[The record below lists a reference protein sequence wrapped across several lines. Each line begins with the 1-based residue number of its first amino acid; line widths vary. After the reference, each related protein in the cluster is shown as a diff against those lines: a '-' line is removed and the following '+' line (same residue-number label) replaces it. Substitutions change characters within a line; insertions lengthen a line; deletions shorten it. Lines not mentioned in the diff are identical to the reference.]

1 MSDSRGVALAEIE
14 VMKQVEE
21 ARADGRT
28 EFADALQATIVT
40 TAAQRE
46 AALVPRSPP
55 ENESGGAQR
64 RRRSKELEAELYRNE
79 GNEVQAA
86 VCRLTRSEQAE
97 FGERMD
103 EISQVVSEY
112 TARLR
117 AETARSRG
125 SG

>member
-28 EFADALQATIVT
+28 EFADALEASIVT

-46 AALVPRSPP
+46 AALIPRPPP

-64 RRRSKELEAELYRNE
+64 RRRMKELQAERHRNE
-79 GNEVQAA
+79 GDEVQAA
-86 VCRLTRSEQAE
+86 VCLLTSPEIAE
-97 FGERMD
+97 WSERMD
-103 EISQVVSEY
+103 EFSQVLQDY

-117 AETARSRG
+117 G
-125 SG
+125 

>member
-46 AALVPRSPP
+46 AALVPRPPP

-64 RRRSKELEAELYRNE
+64 RRRSKELQAERHRNE
-79 GNEVQAA
+79 QAAAMRAALRSAA
-86 VCRLTRSEQAE
+86 VC
-97 FGERMD
+97 FG
-103 EISQVVSEY
+103 S
-112 TARLR
+112 TARLAPR
-117 AETARSRG
+117 RTGATAYVQITRHRQATKM
-125 SG
+125 